1 MAGIEHFV
9 EVARRHSVAEMGGD
23 LEGTLATLE
32 ADPIYELFPVGLKLC
47 GTGKVRRY
55 YSYFM
60 ENVLHNFVDATVH
73 YESTDRPGHQKE
85 STVWWRAADGSVRV
99 TQLLTILVYGQEKL
113 RGERLYADEA
123 FLRFLFG
130 PLWDEMEP
138 HEALLPS

>member
-1 MAGIEHFV
+1 MAQLERLIEA
-9 EVARRHSVAEMGGD
+9 ARQHSIAEMGGD

-32 ADPIYELFPVGLKLC
+32 GEPIYELFPIGRKLA
-47 GTGKVRRY
+47 GMDKVRRY
-55 YSYFM
+55 YRYFM
-60 ENVLHNFVDATVH
+60 DNVLHNFVDATVH
-73 YESTDRPGHQKE
+73 YESLGRPGHQKE
-85 STVWWRAADGSVRV
+85 STVWWRDAEGNVRV
-99 TQLLTILVYGQEKL
+99 TPLLTILVYGEEKL